1 MIEIII
7 DKEEEK
13 KTIGVIENGKLIEV
27 YEENKENKHE
37 RNEGNIY
44 VGIVKDIIPGM
55 QAAFIDIGTEK
66 NSFIHVRDIMPQI
79 DEKIERK
86 EEKKIK
92 DLVKPKQKLL
102 VQVQKDSNDKK
113 GARTT
118 THIKLTGK
126 YVILLPQTTIVTVS
140 QKIQDE
146 TEKNRLIKL
155 VKENLQENMGAI
167 IRTVAEKKENEI
179 IIEDLQKLQ
188 EQWQDIYQKFK
199 KSDSKSQLL
208 YTSPSIVEKIILDLP
223 SEKIDSIIVNT
234 KEDYSE
240 LEQMVSHK
248 IKLALEE
255 NKNLIKKYDA
265 DVVRY
270 SRSYRTVKDGKV
282 IAEEKTSFKA
292 GVYSSSQFAANFD
305 QINKAGEGIWAG
317 IYRRAFLQKN
327 QIDFDETMKFGYE
340 DLDFITKIYLCSP
353 SVVLNP
359 KTYYV
364 WIMRYAHSTSGK
376 TDINNITSLMKCL
389 ENKSRLV
396 TQTGIET
403 QIPAFWVEELSRRI
417 YTIVRYVSP
426 KKVKMPFGKRIEL
439 LKYFRTAAVF
449 QQPTD
454 KKKTKAFKKQSK
466 PGWLIWYLFDKKHYW
481 LLYFLVTGKQR
492 LSEK

>member
-1 MIEIII
+1 MP
-7 DKEEEK
+7 
-13 KTIGVIENGKLIEV
+13 
-27 YEENKENKHE
+27 
-37 RNEGNIY
+37 
-44 VGIVKDIIPGM
+44 DI
-55 QAAFIDIGTEK
+55 
-66 NSFIHVRDIMPQI
+66 
-79 DEKIERK
+79 KI
-86 EEKKIK
+86 
-92 DLVKPKQKLL
+92 
-102 VQVQKDSNDKK
+102 
-113 GARTT
+113 
-118 THIKLTGK
+118 
-126 YVILLPQTTIVTVS
+126 
-140 QKIQDE
+140 
-146 TEKNRLIKL
+146 
-155 VKENLQENMGAI
+155 
-167 IRTVAEKKENEI
+167 
-179 IIEDLQKLQ
+179 
-188 EQWQDIYQKFK
+188 
-199 KSDSKSQLL
+199 
-208 YTSPSIVEKIILDLP
+208 
-223 SEKIDSIIVNT
+223 SIIVPVYNSEKYLPET
-234 KEDYSE
+234 AQSILKQSFSDFELILVDDGSKDGSGKICDQLAAKDTRIKVIHKTNGGICSARNAGLKEAAGEYIAFCDNDDIYLPGL
-240 LEQMVSHK
+240 LEDNYA
-248 IKLALEE
+248 LA
-255 NKNLIKKYDA
+255 KKYDA

-439 LKYFRTAAVF
+439 LKYFRTAAVILSGNR
-449 QQPTD
+449 Q
-454 KKKTKAFKKQSK
+454 TKAVREIRSREHERKVNQIKRSAQCYENGIVSGISTDHISVYHTSTSGKCDWKIRFFRIGYQLLFSDRSSWHHHLCSK
-466 PGWLIWYLFDKKHYW
+466 RRNKIPGRS
-481 LLYFLVTGKQR
+481 GKNESVR
-492 LSEK
+492 KRDFFY

>member
-1 MIEIII
+1 M
-7 DKEEEK
+7 
-13 KTIGVIENGKLIEV
+13 
-27 YEENKENKHE
+27 
-37 RNEGNIY
+37 
-44 VGIVKDIIPGM
+44 
-55 QAAFIDIGTEK
+55 
-66 NSFIHVRDIMPQI
+66 
-79 DEKIERK
+79 
-86 EEKKIK
+86 
-92 DLVKPKQKLL
+92 
-102 VQVQKDSNDKK
+102 
-113 GARTT
+113 
-118 THIKLTGK
+118 
-126 YVILLPQTTIVTVS
+126 
-140 QKIQDE
+140 
-146 TEKNRLIKL
+146 
-155 VKENLQENMGAI
+155 
-167 IRTVAEKKENEI
+167 
-179 IIEDLQKLQ
+179 
-188 EQWQDIYQKFK
+188 
-199 KSDSKSQLL
+199 
-208 YTSPSIVEKIILDLP
+208 
-223 SEKIDSIIVNT
+223 
-234 KEDYSE
+234 
-240 LEQMVSHK
+240 
-248 IKLALEE
+248 
-255 NKNLIKKYDA
+255 
-265 DVVRY
+265 VRY

-426 KKVKMPFGKRIEL
+426 KKVKMPFGKRTEL
-439 LKYFRTAAVF
+439 LKYIRTAAVF

-454 KKKTKAFKKQSK
+454 KQKTKAFKKQSK

>member
-1 MIEIII
+1 M
-7 DKEEEK
+7 
-13 KTIGVIENGKLIEV
+13 
-27 YEENKENKHE
+27 
-37 RNEGNIY
+37 
-44 VGIVKDIIPGM
+44 
-55 QAAFIDIGTEK
+55 
-66 NSFIHVRDIMPQI
+66 
-79 DEKIERK
+79 
-86 EEKKIK
+86 
-92 DLVKPKQKLL
+92 
-102 VQVQKDSNDKK
+102 
-113 GARTT
+113 
-118 THIKLTGK
+118 
-126 YVILLPQTTIVTVS
+126 
-140 QKIQDE
+140 
-146 TEKNRLIKL
+146 
-155 VKENLQENMGAI
+155 
-167 IRTVAEKKENEI
+167 
-179 IIEDLQKLQ
+179 
-188 EQWQDIYQKFK
+188 
-199 KSDSKSQLL
+199 
-208 YTSPSIVEKIILDLP
+208 
-223 SEKIDSIIVNT
+223 
-234 KEDYSE
+234 
-240 LEQMVSHK
+240 
-248 IKLALEE
+248 
-255 NKNLIKKYDA
+255 
-265 DVVRY
+265 VRY

-317 IYRRAFLQKN
+317 IYRRAFLQKH

-426 KKVKMPFGKRIEL
+426 KKVKMPIGKRIEL

-454 KKKTKAFKKQSK
+454 KKKTEAFKKQSK
-466 PGWLIWYLFDKKHYW
+466 PGWLIWHLFDKKHYW

>member
-1 MIEIII
+1 MP
-7 DKEEEK
+7 
-13 KTIGVIENGKLIEV
+13 
-27 YEENKENKHE
+27 
-37 RNEGNIY
+37 
-44 VGIVKDIIPGM
+44 DI
-55 QAAFIDIGTEK
+55 
-66 NSFIHVRDIMPQI
+66 
-79 DEKIERK
+79 KI
-86 EEKKIK
+86 
-92 DLVKPKQKLL
+92 
-102 VQVQKDSNDKK
+102 
-113 GARTT
+113 
-118 THIKLTGK
+118 
-126 YVILLPQTTIVTVS
+126 
-140 QKIQDE
+140 
-146 TEKNRLIKL
+146 
-155 VKENLQENMGAI
+155 
-167 IRTVAEKKENEI
+167 
-179 IIEDLQKLQ
+179 
-188 EQWQDIYQKFK
+188 
-199 KSDSKSQLL
+199 
-208 YTSPSIVEKIILDLP
+208 
-223 SEKIDSIIVNT
+223 SIIVPVYNSEKYLPET
-234 KEDYSE
+234 AQSILKQSFSDFELILVDDGSKDGSGKICDQLAAKDTRIKVIHKTNGGICSARNAGLKEAAGEYIAFCDNDDIYLPGL
-240 LEQMVSHK
+240 LEDNYA
-248 IKLALEE
+248 LA
-255 NKNLIKKYDA
+255 KKYDA

-340 DLDFITKIYLCSP
+340 DLDFITKLYLCSP

-439 LKYFRTAAVF
+439 LKYFRTAEVF
-449 QQPTD
+449 QQPSER
-454 KKKTKAFKKQSK
+454 KKVQALKKQSK
-466 PGWLIWYLFDKKHYW
+466 ASWLIWYLFDKKHYW